1 MVRKIAIII
10 LTLLLGTEIGLLIK
24 MYELFAYW
32 IIPPILGLLVVIV
45 IWGDRWLVKFINWI
59 RGRLYKEKAW
69 LFNMEREQLASLTEY
84 LFTTV
89 HSIDYKHLADIG
101 LIKVKVELLNLT
113 MFTLDIARVS
123 LNIECA
129 GYPLGI
135 ELQDNTPK
143 RQVWGQRPQYDLE
156 YQITN
161 KNFLPHIKQ
170 ACLKCQRL
178 NYQLHITWNLET
190 TKYKQALTKTEQV
203 SFIEV
208 PDLSQRQIDAL

>member
-1 MVRKIAIII
+1 MDIVAFVLIAIAIV
-10 LTLLLGTEIGLLIK
+10 LTPVAVYGDKWK
-24 MYELFAYW
+24 MR
-32 IIPPILGLLVVIV
+32 VID
-45 IWGDRWLVKFINWI
+45 WFRTK
-59 RGRLYKEKAW
+59 LYKEKAW
-69 LFNMEREQLASLTEY
+69 LFNMEREQLASLGEY

-89 HSIDYKHLADIG
+89 HSIDYKHLADVG

-113 MFTLDIARVS
+113 VFTLDIARVS
-123 LNIECA
+123 LNIECD

-143 RQVWGQRPQYDLE
+143 RQVRGQRPQYDLE

-178 NYQLHITWNLET
+178 NWQFYITWSLET
-190 TKYKQALTKTEQV
+190 TKYKQPLTKPGQIT
-203 SFIEV
+203 FIEV
-208 PDLSQRQIDAL
+208 PDLTQREIDAL